1 MKKVSHASFDERL
14 AVLGLLISKVNER
27 IRFAVEK
34 EEEMELLQGTLIRY
48 KESGQAEVSK
58 DALELLEEVTG
69 RACFLRKNRK
79 KRQSF

>member
-34 EEEMELLQGTLIRY
+34 RRGNGAAAGNADPL
-48 KESGQAEVSK
+48 
-58 DALELLEEVTG
+58 
-69 RACFLRKNRK
+69 
-79 KRQSF
+79 

>member
-34 EEEMELLQGTLIRY
+34 EEEMELLQGPLIRY
-48 KESGQAEVSK
+48 KESGQAEVS
-58 DALELLEEVTG
+58 
-69 RACFLRKNRK
+69 
-79 KRQSF
+79 